1 MRSEGV
7 GPLVDGTGLDRI
19 GVFKEG
25 APESSPSLS
34 PFLWTHREVSVGW
47 KLLTGQEPR
56 PPNET

>member
-34 PFLWTHREVSVGW
+34 PFLWTHREVSVGS
-47 KLLTGQEPR
+47 L
-56 PPNET
+56 